1 MKLDHR
7 REYFKKSVQNEEN
20 RSKKLKKDLEIR
32 RESLDHT
39 LKQNNA
45 TEVFNIFKQER
56 ELRADSKQ
64 RIAPVNTRI
73 KGLPQYVPGKQPIL
87 MSQHGVL
94 TELGDKEQYKFEFQ
108 VLQQF
113 KTKFIVVENL
123 VCCEDGTMWINN
135 NVTNKLRKIQLKK
148 GSEPERRKE
157 KVYHLDNNGQSIF
170 NSSAARIT
178 SDNDNNCY
186 VPRSSQCADYDGR
199 IVALN
204 KTNGIR
210 WVYSDQHINKQRTFT
225 PKDLIATKSD
235 NIIVADSTHHI
246 IHIIDTYYG
255 QCLYYLYTKD
265 QLGIQ
270 LPFSLEFDNTG
281 TLYIGCGTYKNGSD
295 EAKLYTVQVS
305 GFGYMVIVVICV
317 FKMKPYNNYRS

>member
-1 MKLDHR
+1 M
-7 REYFKKSVQNEEN
+7 N
-20 RSKKLKKDLEIR
+20 
-32 RESLDHT
+32 
-39 LKQNNA
+39 
-45 TEVFNIFKQER
+45 
-56 ELRADSKQ
+56 
-64 RIAPVNTRI
+64 
-73 KGLPQYVPGKQPIL
+73 G
-87 MSQHGVL
+87 
-94 TELGDKEQYKFEFQ
+94 
-108 VLQQF
+108 
-113 KTKFIVVENL
+113 
-123 VCCEDGTMWINN
+123 
-135 NVTNKLRKIQLKK
+135 
-148 GSEPERRKE
+148 RKE

-170 NSSAARIT
+170 TVPARIT

-186 VPRSSQCADYDGR
+186 VLDRLSADYDGR

-265 QLGIQ
+265 QLGIK

-305 GFGYMVIVVICV
+305 GFGIW
-317 FKMKPYNNYRS
+317 